1 MRKRTRAAKAAV
13 KRPLELVPERAT
25 QRAPAHYA
33 IVDIGSNSVR
43 LVVYDQLGRAP
54 FPRFNEKS
62 LCRLGDGL
70 AETGALAAEGF
81 RRTVEATR
89 RFRAIAEVM
98 GVCRI
103 DALATE
109 ATRRASNG
117 SRLVAT
123 IAKEAGLKVRILSG
137 REEAYYA
144 ALGVIS
150 GFYRPRGLVGDFG
163 GGSLEIAEARDDCV
177 GERSV
182 SMPIGSLPVE
192 AMMERSTSA
201 ARAEID
207 AVLAERLPAA
217 LAQPVFYAVGG
228 GWRALA
234 RIHMAKVGAPV
245 TVAHGYAVAADALRA
260 FAKRLW
266 RRQPAKLAA
275 LPGVPLRRLPT
286 LPA

>member
-1 MRKRTRAAKAAV
+1 
-13 KRPLELVPERAT
+13 LELVPARAAGH
-25 QRAPAHYA
+25 RRPPYA

-103 DALATE
+103 DVLATE

-117 SRLVAT
+117 SRLVAA
-123 IAKEAGLKVRILSG
+123 IAKEAGLKVCILSG

-144 ALGVIS
+144 ALGVVS

-163 GGSLEIAEARDDCV
+163 GGSLEIAEARDDRV

-192 AMMERSTSA
+192 AMMERSASA
-201 ARAEID
+201 GREEID
-207 AVLAERLPAA
+207 ALLAARLPAA
-217 LAQPVFYAVGG
+217 PAQPVFYAVGG

-234 RIHMAKVGAPV
+234 HIHLAKLGRPSASSTAMRSRQMRCAPSRS
-245 TVAHGYAVAADALRA
+245 ASGIAR
-260 FAKRLW
+260 RQSW
-266 RRQPAKLAA
+266 RRFRACRCDACPRCRR
-275 LPGVPLRRLPT
+275 PLW
-286 LPA
+286 